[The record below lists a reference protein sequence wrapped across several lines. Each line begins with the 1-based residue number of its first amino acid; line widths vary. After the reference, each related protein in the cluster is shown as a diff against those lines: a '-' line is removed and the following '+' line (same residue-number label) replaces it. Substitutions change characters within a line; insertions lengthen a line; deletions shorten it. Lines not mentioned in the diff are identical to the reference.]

1 MDEIIETIH
10 SFYDSCAP
18 WWSWNTLVDDDMI
31 WPTLWYSQQQY
42 YLTVSRSLPQCT
54 MQNTM
59 NFYKKCFVLS
69 FISCHVFCFWYK
81 QAQNDHVQCK
91 ESSYPSFMAVHG
103 IICLWVFKNNGNEW
117 LKRDC
122 WLVVMLNTTW
132 VTQYIHMLSTSHSVT
147 EFQSSGSY
155 IKIILTFTFLSHL
168 EKLLTC
174 VFVL

>member
-1 MDEIIETIH
+1 MDDNDISCMHGTYTFRGISYVKLSFYASHLTMHLYFKYCNDILVECTITGWMNEIIETIH

-117 LKRDC
+117 L
-122 WLVVMLNTTW
+122 
-132 VTQYIHMLSTSHSVT
+132 
-147 EFQSSGSY
+147 
-155 IKIILTFTFLSHL
+155 
-168 EKLLTC
+168 
-174 VFVL
+174 